1 MANLPNRNVMFT
13 LSGQLFVWD
22 SEKYDIN
29 MVKHNITFEE
39 AASVFLDPM
48 TIYRP
53 DDEHSEDEEREI
65 VIGFSNM
72 ARILFVCS
80 CEREYGDIIR
90 IISARKATSSERA
103 EWRKENDED

>member
-1 MANLPNRNVMFT
+1 MIPGNRNVKFS
-13 LSGQLFVWD
+13 LGGQLFIWS
-22 SEKYDIN
+22 SEKNDIN
-29 MVKHNITFEE
+29 IAKHNIAFEE

-53 DDEHSEDEEREI
+53 DDCHSDDEEREI

-80 CEREYGDIIR
+80 CEREDGEIIR
-90 IISARKATSSERA
+90 IISARKANSDEIA
-103 EWRKENDED
+103 EWRKENDES

>member
-1 MANLPNRNVMFT
+1 MDLGNHNVKFA
-13 LSGQLFVWD
+13 LGGQSFVWD
-22 SEKYDIN
+22 SKKYDIN
-29 MVKHNITFEE
+29 FAKHNITFEE

-53 DDEHSEDEEREI
+53 DDEHSDDEEREI
-65 VIGFSNM
+65 VIGFSNT

-90 IISARKATSSERA
+90 IISARKATTNEIA
-103 EWRKENDED
+103 EWRNENDDH